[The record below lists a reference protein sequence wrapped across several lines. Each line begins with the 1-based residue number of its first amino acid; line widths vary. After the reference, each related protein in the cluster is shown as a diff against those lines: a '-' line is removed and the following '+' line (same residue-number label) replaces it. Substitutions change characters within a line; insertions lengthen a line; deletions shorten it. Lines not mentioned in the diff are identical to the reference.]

1 MDCEPLGFFAFTIPG
16 FFMSINRR
24 ALTVQLS
31 PDTWRAHAEPVPG
44 LAFIGTVKHGQTI
57 SGLATDSAGR
67 YFAVTGRAKA
77 LLTAGKVQ
85 AAIALAKAN
94 DAPGA

>member
-1 MDCEPLGFFAFTIPG
+1 VQAKGNN
-16 FFMSINRR
+16 FMSINRR

-44 LAFIGTVKHGQTI
+44 LAFIGTVKHGQII

-77 LLTAGKVQ
+77 LLTAAKVQ
-85 AAIALAKAN
+85 AALALVKVN
-94 DAPGA
+94 GAPGA